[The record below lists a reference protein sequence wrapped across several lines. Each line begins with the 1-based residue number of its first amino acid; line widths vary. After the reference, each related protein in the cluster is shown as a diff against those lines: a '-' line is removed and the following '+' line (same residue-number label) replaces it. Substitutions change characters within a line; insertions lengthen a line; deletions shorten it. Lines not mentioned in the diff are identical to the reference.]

1 MPHSLVWLPHVL
13 REAGLKVAPVDGWEE
28 RGRGDV
34 REILGVI
41 CHYTQGPR
49 RGNMPSLGTL
59 VDGRSDLPGPL
70 SQLGLGRDGTYY
82 VIAAGRCNHAGKG
95 VWQGITNGNGN
106 FIGIEAENTGGAN
119 DFPWPAVQ
127 LEAYH
132 RGVAAILKHVGRGA
146 EFCAG
151 HKEYARP
158 LGRKIDPDLEMGA
171 FRAAVAAILAG
182 TSPIPALIPAVEPGG
197 GRPTLRRG
205 DRGPLVG
212 ELQEKLGVV
221 GPDVF
226 GPRTEAEVRA
236 FQRAQGLVPDGI
248 VGPKSW
254 AALDALAGPPPPLD
268 PVLAPV
274 TPKVVTPAPV
284 APAPVGSRPSPGPVE
299 LAWGRAVSE
308 RFKEKVLVVSDR
320 IGCDPNHLMACMAF
334 ETGETF
340 SPSVKN
346 RASGATGLIQFMPS
360 TAADLGTTTAALA
373 AMEPEE
379 QLDYVARYFSW
390 FHPERTL
397 EDLYMAILWPRAIGK
412 PVSYV
417 LFSHPSVTFKQN
429 RGLDLDGDGSVTKYE
444 AATAVRN
451 KLQKGLAAEHFG

>member
-13 REAGLKVAPVDGWEE
+13 KDAGLKVAPVDGWEE

-34 REILGVI
+34 GEIFGVI

-49 RGNMPSLGTL
+49 NGNMPSLGTL
-59 VDGRSDLPGPL
+59 LEGRSDLPGPL

-82 VIAAGRCNHAGKG
+82 IIAAGKCNHAGKG
-95 VWQGITNGNGN
+95 VWRGIANGNGN

-127 LEAYH
+127 LDAYH

-171 FRAAVAAILAG
+171 FRGAVAAILAG
-182 TSPIPALIPAVEPGG
+182 TSPPPLLIPATEPGR
-197 GRPTLRRG
+197 GRATLRRG

-212 ELQEKLGVV
+212 QIQEKLGVA
-221 GPDVF
+221 GPDIF

-254 AALDALAGPPPPLD
+254 AALDALTGPPPSLA

-274 TPKVVTPAPV
+274 VPKVVVPAPV
-284 APAPVGSRPSPGPVE
+284 APALSLAPPQ
-299 LAWGRAVSE
+299 LAWGRAVSQ
-308 RFKEKVLVVSDR
+308 RFKEKVVAIAGR

-360 TAADLGTTTAALA
+360 TAADLGTTTTALA
-373 AMEPEE
+373 SMEPEE
-379 QLDYVARYFSW
+379 QLEYVARYFSW
-390 FHPERTL
+390 FNPGRTL

-412 PVSYV
+412 PDSYV

-429 RGLDLDGDGSVTKYE
+429 RGLDFDGDGSVTRFE
-444 AATAVRN
+444 AATAVRD
-451 KLQKGLAAEHFG
+451 KLKKGLAAEFFG